1 MLKLNIS
8 NLRKEILLLMEEM
21 YFYVIV
27 LERDD
32 LHEKLLSEL
41 SNAGISNSTS
51 INSVSMESSLAS
63 KEDSHIIAA
72 LRAFMTAD
80 RVESKTVFG
89 VCAKDKLKAVHGALT
104 KVAGNLNE
112 TGAATIA
119 AFPVTFAD
127 GFYRTAKVTK

>member
-1 MLKLNIS
+1 
-8 NLRKEILLLMEEM
+8 MEEL

-41 SNAGISNSTS
+41 SNIGITNSTTVH
-51 INSVSMESSLAS
+51 SVSMESSLAS
-63 KEDSHIIAA
+63 REDSHIIAA

-89 VCAKDKLKAVHGALT
+89 ICEKDKIKAIHGALV

-119 AFPVTFAD
+119 AIPVAFAD
-127 GFYRTAKVTK
+127 GIYRTSKVVK